1 MSETITLKQTI
12 QIRGRA
18 DALFRLVLDPNRRAK
33 WDPNIQRAS
42 YVGEEKLG
50 NGTMARF
57 KLPTRLLGLSFTARY
72 GQYQAPHRGGWE
84 SVRPFGPVEKLTQG
98 WVFRS
103 VPGGT
108 EVTFTTTA
116 RVRFRW
122 IQKPIERVLQA
133 AMGQT
138 LVELQRQVDR
148 QGAELI
154 ENTSREMARAQRE
167 ARKKKR

>member
-1 MSETITLKQTI
+1 MSETISLKQTI

-18 DALFRLVLDPNRRAK
+18 DALFRLVLDPKRRAR

-42 YVGEEKLG
+42 YVGEEKLKG
-50 NGTMARF
+50 GTLARF

-84 SVRPFGPVEKLTQG
+84 SVKPFGPLEKLSQG

-108 EVTFTTTA
+108 EVTFTVTA
-116 RVRFRW
+116 RVRYRF
-122 IQKPIERVLQA
+122 IQRPIERVLQSGMA
-133 AMGQT
+133 QT
-138 LVELQRQVDR
+138 LVELQRQVDK

-154 ENTSREMARAQRE
+154 ENTSRELAKTQRE